1 MRPRELIV
9 SHTATDFDALAAMMA
24 ARLLYPRAV
33 ICLPGA
39 LNRNVREFVNL
50 HADELDAGEL
60 ARIDLADVARLI
72 VVETSHAS
80 RLGRAAEL
88 LGRSGVEVVLFDHHQ
103 DGGPPEWV
111 TPGCHVVSTDRALST
126 TMVGILGERGI
137 EPSATE
143 ATALALGIHEDTGSL
158 THPTA
163 GVRDAEALAWCMRRG
178 ASQPLIA
185 SLLHTPLSE
194 QQRGLLGALLESA
207 EPVDVGAGQVLL
219 AAAAWPHYVDAAS
232 TLASRMADLTEA
244 GALVMAVEM
253 GDRVVC
259 VGRSRVP
266 WFDVAAVLRTVGGG
280 GHPQAASAHIRGE
293 TLESLTARLR
303 AALPAGVCEFRQ
315 VADVMSAPAWF
326 VDASATIEQ
335 AMAECRRRQTSGVQ
349 VSDSGMLVGI
359 AGREH
364 LDRAIGHGLGHA
376 PVRAVLG
383 GPVDA
388 VAADASLSEL
398 QRALVRSPAG
408 RVPVVAAVTGG
419 PYPVEAVLGI
429 ATRTDLLA
437 ALRPPAAGEDE
448 PAADLSAELATVPG
462 AAELWPAV
470 QVAATGFDGVYLV
483 GGAVRDL
490 LLGSTSPDV
499 DLAVEGDGIAFARA
513 LAERLGGRM
522 HAHEAFHTAVVL
534 AGERRIDVASARSEH
549 YEQPA
554 SLPVVEHAS
563 IQHDLNRRDFT
574 VNAMAVSVR
583 GADFGRLLDP
593 HRGRDDLRAR
603 ALRVLHPLSFVED
616 PTRIFR
622 AVRYESRY
630 GFAMEP
636 ATLQLARSCIDMGL
650 VGDLS
655 GARVRDELV
664 AILEEPAAGRSLE
677 RMDELRLAAAVH
689 AGLDC
694 GPAVR
699 QRAALAEQLRARH
712 APAVPAWRPALA
724 LICHALAGDD
734 LAGWLDALRLRRV
747 HARAVGL
754 AVVAIPRLAALIAA
768 AESPSQ
774 VSELLAAQPADVAIV
789 LAATDERVRPAVERH
804 LAETAA
810 VELELDGDD
819 LHRELGLAESPLVG
833 RVLAE
838 LLRRKR
844 DGLLPSRDDEL
855 RCAAQLI
862 AASATEAPTG
872 LR

>member
-50 HADELDAGEL
+50 HADELSAQEL
-60 ARIDLADVARLI
+60 ARVDLSEVVRLI
-72 VVETSHAS
+72 VVETGHAS

-88 LGRSGVEVVLFDHHQ
+88 LHRPGVEVVLFDHHQ
-103 DGGPPEWV
+103 EDGPPGWV
-111 TPGCHVVSTDRALST
+111 TPGCHMVSEDRALST

-137 EPSATE
+137 EPSPTE

-163 GVRDAEALAWCMRRG
+163 AVRDAEALAWCMRRG

-194 QQRGLLGALLESA
+194 QQRGLLGALLEAA
-207 EPVDVGAGQVLL
+207 EPVEVAAGPVLL
-219 AAAAWPHYVDAAS
+219 TAASWPRYVDAAS

-266 WFDVAAVLRTVGGG
+266 WFDVAAVLQTVGGG
-280 GHPQAASAHIRGE
+280 GHPQAASAHLRGE
-293 TLESLTARLR
+293 PLESVVERLR
-303 AALPAGVCEFRQ
+303 AALPAGVCEFRR

-326 VDASATIEQ
+326 VDAADTIEQ

-349 VSDSGMLVGI
+349 VSDGGMLVGI

-388 VAADASLSEL
+388 VSADAGLSEL

-408 RVPVVAAVTGG
+408 RVPVVAEVTGG
-419 PYPVEAVLGI
+419 PYPVEAVVGI

-437 ALRPPAAGEDE
+437 ALRPAPAAGDDH
-448 PAADLSAELATVPG
+448 PADLSAALELLPG

-470 QVAATGFDGVYLV
+470 HAAAAGFDGVFLV

-490 LLGSTSPDV
+490 LLGSSSPDV

-513 LAERLGGRM
+513 LAERLSGRM
-522 HAHEAFHTAVVL
+522 HAHEAFQTAVVI
-534 AGERRIDVASARSEH
+534 AGSRRIDVASARTEH

-563 IQHDLNRRDFT
+563 IRHDLNRRDFT
-574 VNAMAVSVR
+574 VNAMAISVR
-583 GADFGRLLDP
+583 VGDFGRLLDP
-593 HRGRDDLRAR
+593 HSGRADLRAR

-622 AVRYESRY
+622 AVRYESRHA
-630 GFAMEP
+630 FAMEP
-636 ATLQLARSCIDMGL
+636 VTLRLARSCIDMGL

-664 AILEEPAAGRSLE
+664 AILEEPTAGRSLE

-694 GPAVR
+694 GPGVR
-699 QRAALAEQLRARH
+699 ERVSVVERLRALH
-712 APAVPAWRPALA
+712 APSVPAWRPALA
-724 LICHALAGDD
+724 LICHALAGDE
-734 LAGWLDALRLRRV
+734 LARWLESLRLRRS

-754 AVVAIPRLAALIAA
+754 AVVAVPRLAELIAA
-768 AESPSQ
+768 ARAPSE
-774 VSELLAAQPADVAIV
+774 VSELLAAQPPDVALV
-789 LAATDERVRPAVERH
+789 LAASDERVRPAVVRH

-810 VELELDGDD
+810 VELAIDGDD
-819 LHRELGLAESPLVG
+819 LRRELGLAESPLVG

-838 LLRRKR
+838 LLRQKR
-844 DGLLPSRDDEL
+844 DGKLATRADEL
-855 RCAAQLI
+855 RCAGELI
-862 AASATEAPTG
+862 AAAAAAG
-872 LR
+872 

>member
-50 HADELDAGEL
+50 HADELHAEEL
-60 ARIDLADVARLI
+60 AHVDLGEVARLI

-88 LGRSGVEVVLFDHHQ
+88 LDRPGVEVVLFDHHRE
-103 DGGPPEWV
+103 DGPPEWV
-111 TPGCHVVSTDRALST
+111 TPGCHVVSSDRALST

-163 GVRDAEALAWCMRRG
+163 GVRDAEALVWCMRRG
-178 ASQPLIA
+178 AGQALIA

-194 QQRGLLGALLESA
+194 QQRGLLGALLEAA
-207 EPVDVGAGQVLL
+207 EPVDVGAGQVLCTS
-219 AAAAWPHYVDAAS
+219 ATWPRYVDAAS

-266 WFDVAAVLRTVGGG
+266 WFDVAAVLRAVGGG

-293 TLESLTARLR
+293 PLAAVVKRLR
-303 AALPAGVCEFRQ
+303 EALPAGVCEFRR

-326 VDASATIEQ
+326 VDAGESIEQ
-335 AMAECRRRQTSGVQ
+335 AMGECRRRHTSGVQ
-349 VSDSGMLVGI
+349 VSDGGMLLGI

-383 GPVDA
+383 GSVDV
-388 VAADASLSEL
+388 VAADAGLSEL
-398 QRALVRSPAG
+398 QRALVLAPAG
-408 RVPVVAAVTGG
+408 RVAVVTELTGG
-419 PYPVEAVLGI
+419 PYPVGDVVGI

-448 PAADLSAELATVPG
+448 HPADLSSELETLPG
-462 AAELWPAV
+462 AADLWPAV
-470 QVAATGFDGVYLV
+470 HAAAAGFDGVYLV

-490 LLGSTSPDV
+490 LLGAAGVDV

-513 LAERLGGRM
+513 LAERLGGRT
-522 HAHEAFHTAVVL
+522 HAHEAFHTAVVI
-534 AGERRIDVASARSEH
+534 AGSRRIDVASARSEH

-563 IQHDLNRRDFT
+563 IRHDLNRRDFT

-583 GADFGRLLDP
+583 VADFGRLLDP

-636 ATLQLARSCIDMGL
+636 ATLGLARSCIDMGL

-664 AILEEPAAGRSLE
+664 AILDEPAAGRSLA
-677 RMDELRLAAAVH
+677 RMDELRLAGAVH

-699 QRAALAEQLRARH
+699 ERAALAERLRALH

-724 LICHALAGDD
+724 LVCHALAGDD
-734 LAGWLDALRLRRV
+734 LAAWLDALRLRRS
-747 HARAVGL
+747 HARAIGL
-754 AVVAIPRLAALIAA
+754 AVVAVPRLAERIAA
-768 AESPSQ
+768 ATAPSQ
-774 VSELLAAQPADVAIV
+774 VSELLAGQPADVALV
-789 LAATDERVRPAVERH
+789 LAASDERVRPAVERH

-810 VELELDGDD
+810 VALAITGDD
-819 LHRELGLAESPLVG
+819 LRRELGLAESPLVG

-838 LLRRKR
+838 LLRQKR
-844 DGLLPSRDDEL
+844 DGGLATRADEL
-855 RCAAQLI
+855 RRAGELI
-862 AASATEAPTG
+862 AAAAVAAD
-872 LR
+872 